1 MAQEEGN
8 PVYHVCAFLSCVIFS
23 ADYGAIDRSTCK
35 APRMLEY
42 LALES
47 LPDLT
52 DAEVAEIDQTGGK
65 EHHRYYVSIAMVLS
79 SKTRLRTAS
88 QADWMDSDSQ
98 L

>member
-1 MAQEEGN
+1 
-8 PVYHVCAFLSCVIFS
+8 
-23 ADYGAIDRSTCK
+23 
-35 APRMLEY
+35 MLEY

-65 EHHRYYVSIAMVLS
+65 EHHRYYVSITMVLF
-79 SKTRLRTAS
+79 SKTRLRTGS